1 MAYFAKLDD
10 NNIVVDVNVVNNE
23 TVGNLAFPES
33 ELVGVAFLTEWSSG
47 YSNWKQTCS
56 NKLFRKNY
64 AFVGC
69 SYSSDLDAFIEP
81 KPFPSWLL
89 NTTTCQWQA
98 PISYPTDGKNYYWNE
113 DTQQWVEITG
123 E

>member
-33 ELVGVAFLTEWSSG
+33 ELVGVAFLTEWSGG

-69 SYSSDLDAFIEP
+69 SYSSSLDAFIEP
-81 KPFPSWLL
+81 KPYPSWTL
-89 NTTTCQWQA
+89 NTDICQWEA
-98 PISYPTDGKNYYWNE
+98 PAPRPTNE
-113 DTQQWVEITG
+113 NAYLWDEEAQQWVEVAVS
-123 E
+123 